1 MGIHYSVYCMND
13 QGIENFEQYYRNTLV
28 PQLCKKRK
36 IFEPTIVYT
45 TLEWRLKTKN
55 TDHIDGIDNQT
66 TSNNATFLL
75 QPEHTLKET
84 QYIFNNNPIT
94 IAITVISS
102 PEIPIISPPKNN
114 TATPLQWLCE
124 CGRRNRGCTIYASLF
139 RHIKLC
145 HKKDGVFVCPQKEC
159 LREFERQSDVI
170 HHLSEEHNLFKI
182 CCRQLWSNDNYAIHK
197 SNTQQSR

>member
-1 MGIHYSVYCMND
+1 MSKISLYSIIFIMGTQYSVYCMND
-13 QGIENFEQYYRNTLV
+13 HQKLQSFETYYRNTLV

-36 IFEPTIVYT
+36 IFEPTIVYP
-45 TLEWRLKTKN
+45 TLKWRLKTKN

-114 TATPLQWLCE
+114 TATPLQYRAAFLKPSLSIPIDQ
-124 CGRRNRGCTIYASLF
+124 GRLQLGIWQQIVLLDFDNR
-139 RHIKLC
+139 
-145 HKKDGVFVCPQKEC
+145 P
-159 LREFERQSDVI
+159 RQRRIRGQV
-170 HHLSEEHNLFKI
+170 LGL
-182 CCRQLWSNDNYAIHK
+182 QPA
-197 SNTQQSR
+197 TG